1 MCNDFSAGPKG
12 HYCHGQTTRLPLLQ
26 PYLLLLLYQEPAHG
40 YELVEKLLEFGF
52 HPCLDATTVYRNL
65 RRMEEEGL
73 VTSQW
78 NTQGPGPARR
88 LYQLTPEGEDVLHSW
103 ASTIRRRKETLE
115 KFLDRY
121 NRYFPPERR

>member
-12 HYCHGQTTRLPLLQ
+12 HYCHGHTTRLPLLQ

-52 HPCLDATTVYRNL
+52 HHCLDATTVYRNL

-121 NRYFPPERR
+121 NRYFSPERR

>member
-1 MCNDFSAGPKG
+1 MCKG
-12 HYCHGQTTRLPLLQ
+12 LHMQQKGCHCHSQSSRLPLIQ
-26 PYLLLLLYQEPAHG
+26 PCLLLLLHEKPAHG
-40 YELVEKLLEFGF
+40 YELIEKLMEFGF
-52 HPCLDATTVYRNL
+52 DHCLDATTVYRNL

-88 LYQLTPEGEDVLHSW
+88 LYQLTPEGEDLLHSW

-121 NRYFPPERR
+121 NRHFAPERR